1 MPRQPKIR
9 WNTNQKE
16 RLKKTVKRFNAK
28 IEREAKKSN
37 IASEYLPKKLSIKE
51 LKQSITTAKD
61 LNLLEKSV
69 QRAFKKD
76 AFKLIKNEKGVT
88 TTKYEK
94 REVGIQVR
102 RINLKRSYERK
113 KANLTFEKGNT
124 YLEKE
129 LALKPKPF
137 NFKDLDKRNWEKYK
151 ETTAKLSRASYR
163 DERLEMYAE
172 NYKELARQN
181 APRVYELIKDLD
193 AEEIYNARFD
203 NPTLD
208 IEFYYDPIDQE
219 AKNEFILDA
228 WQETLND
235 I

>member
-28 IEREAKKSN
+28 IAREAKKSN
-37 IASEYLPKKLSIKE
+37 IASEYLPKKLNIKE
-51 LKQSITTAKD
+51 LRQSITTAKD

-124 YLEKE
+124 Y
-129 LALKPKPF
+129 F
-137 NFKDLDKRNWEKYK
+137 
-151 ETTAKLSRASYR
+151 
-163 DERLEMYAE
+163 
-172 NYKELARQN
+172 
-181 APRVYELIKDLD
+181 
-193 AEEIYNARFD
+193 
-203 NPTLD
+203 
-208 IEFYYDPIDQE
+208 
-219 AKNEFILDA
+219 
-228 WQETLND
+228 
-235 I
+235 